1 VVINQIYTLDESE
14 QKIVEL
20 CAMQRQN
27 NKSKTGW
34 DGYKTVSV
42 KSDVELNIVGFGG
55 EFIFARENN
64 LYPDFKIHNTSK
76 QLKTD
81 NYDAVWNGY
90 SVDIKVNRNKN
101 NPLMI
106 PKYAKSNCKI
116 FALFTCNYPEYIFEG
131 FITNEIIFQEKNLKM
146 TRVEAYVIEK
156 KNLLSHIELN
166 NIL

>member
-1 VVINQIYTLDESE
+1 
-14 QKIVEL
+14 
-20 CAMQRQN
+20 
-27 NKSKTGW
+27 
-34 DGYKTVSV
+34 
-42 KSDVELNIVGFGG
+42 
-55 EFIFARENN
+55 
-64 LYPDFKIHNTSK
+64 
-76 QLKTD
+76 
-81 NYDAVWNGY
+81 
-90 SVDIKVNRNKN
+90 
-101 NPLMI
+101 MI